1 MSAMQPGE
9 LRYPEAPSHGVREA
23 LGTVKIAGE
32 VVSVIAGLAAMEV
45 EGVAGMSSGIA
56 GDIAELLG
64 RRNLAKGVK
73 VEVGERE
80 AAVDLYIIVDYGVR
94 IPEVAWKVQQNVKQA
109 IESMTGR
116 EVIEVNVHVQGVT
129 FLTEEKKEE
138 PRVR

>member
-1 MSAMQPGE
+1 MVLQ
-9 LRYPEAPSHGVREA
+9 V
-23 LGTVKIAGE
+23 T
-32 VVSVIAGLAAMEV
+32 
-45 EGVAGMSSGIA
+45 
-56 GDIAELLG
+56 AELLDTETS
-64 RRNLAKGVK
+64 AKGVK

-80 AAVDLYIIVDYGVR
+80 AAVDLHIIVNYGVR

-116 EVIEVNVHVQGVT
+116 EVVEVNVHVQGVN

>member
-1 MSAMQPGE
+1 MQSGE
-9 LRYPEAPSHGVREA
+9 LRYPEAPLQGTREA
-23 LGTVKIAGE
+23 FGTVKIAGE

-45 EGVAGMSSGIA
+45 QGVAGMSSGIT

-80 AAVDLYIIVDYGVR
+80 AAIDIYIIVDYGVR

-116 EVIEVNVHVQGVT
+116 EVVEVNIHIQGVN
-129 FLTEEKKEE
+129 FLAQEKKEE

>member
-1 MSAMQPGE
+1 MQTGE

-23 LGTVKIAGE
+23 LGIVKIAGE

-80 AAVDLYIIVDYGVR
+80 AAIDLYVIVNYGVR

-116 EVIEVNVHVQGVT
+116 DVVEVNVHVQGVN
-129 FLTEEKKEE
+129 FLIQENQAE